1 MNFVIAQMNEDGKPG
16 AFYQSNTPNTLELS
30 EDLQQALV
38 FTSKPS
44 ARSAQAAYQRE
55 FPDKEIAVVEV
66 TVQVK
71 LA

>member
-1 MNFVIAQMNEDGKPG
+1 MNFVIAHISDDGKPG
-16 AFYQSNTPNTLELS
+16 AFYQATTPNTLELA

-44 ARSAQAAYQRE
+44 ARSVQAAFQRE
-55 FPDKEIAVVEV
+55 FPDKEIAIVEV
-66 TVQVK
+66 IVQVK